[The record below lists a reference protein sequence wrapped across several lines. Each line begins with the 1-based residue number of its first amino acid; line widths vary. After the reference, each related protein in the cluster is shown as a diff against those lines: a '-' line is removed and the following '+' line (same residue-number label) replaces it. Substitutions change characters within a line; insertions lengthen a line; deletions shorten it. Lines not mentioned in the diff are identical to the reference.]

1 MSRVVY
7 NGVTLPLTRINDLSL
22 EEVRSED
29 GIDYLYHRFT
39 LDVSCKVTTDL
50 PMFSDGPNPITA
62 ASTITKARNLLMQ
75 PRKTLLVYMGGQ
87 YDYPLGVTPAGVK
100 LGGGLFVSGLTE
112 DSATLLKIEGPD
124 PAGGPFP
131 ETISVSNVIAGTSMD
146 VRFKIVG
153 AVRACTSGNEA
164 VVVSNRYAVEFA
176 YDENFYC
183 TRSIRGKLVIKQ
195 GTDISGQ
202 FTADNFRQFCIP
214 TLPAG
219 YRRSSLVFSV
229 SSDGL
234 TLSYSIV
241 DKEVFATAP
250 KPATSVSAQYVE
262 AMSDMGSV
270 MTAGITVS
278 LTGAVGTPRA
288 ALITLAGKI
297 AASRYDENNGDIVN
311 GFSVT
316 EDLYNNQVTL
326 ALEIKKPAFKGADPK
341 AFNPTA
347 PELGTVFFQ
356 LSMLGQAVV
365 FQNDPPADLSMRS
378 NLLQAIVQ
386 AFATDPCSPDTDNP
400 KSGSIGTILIGPAA
414 SNDVSQGTNS
424 EFSKSPGLSNEHKS
438 DVFTDYEISMEYC
451 TVNNTLVAPVAVKE
465 ELETKSYESTW
476 VPGAKAVRA
485 KQAQS
490 VTSLAG
496 PTQIVNVEYTA
507 TRIGKPPLLPSAE
520 QLSAG
525 WQTLE
530 HSYKA
535 LTPVLTSSQSFLF
548 TVIGKMT
555 VAAVRRLSETSDI
568 PTGRILTQSTVPAS
582 MDYGA
587 SIYQLSNDQVA
598 TKLPGNVWQGG
609 PFLFPAIQDSP

>member
-1 MSRVVY
+1 MSRIVY
-7 NGVTLPLTRINDLSL
+7 NGVTLPLTRVNDLAL

-50 PMFSDGPNPITA
+50 PMFGTGPNPPTA
-62 ASTITKARNLLMQ
+62 AATIVQARNLLMQ
-75 PRKTLLVYMGGQ
+75 PRKTLQVFMGGQ
-87 YDYPLGVTPAGVK
+87 FDYPSALGVK
-100 LGGGLFVSGLTE
+100 LGGGLPETGISQP
-112 DSATLLKIEGPD
+112 DATLLEIIGPD

-131 ETISVSNVIAGTSMD
+131 EQVAVSNIIAGNSMD

-153 AVRACTSGNEA
+153 ALRPCSDGGAGL
-164 VVVSNRYAVEFA
+164 VVSNRYAVEFA

-202 FTADNFRQFCIP
+202 FTADNFRQYCIP

-219 YRRSSLVFSV
+219 YKRSSLVFNV

-262 AMSDMGSV
+262 AMSDMGTV

-297 AASRYDENNGDIVN
+297 AASRYDENNGDRMN
-311 GFSVT
+311 GFTIT
-316 EDLYNNQVTL
+316 EDLYENKVTL
-326 ALEIKKPAFKGADPK
+326 SLEVRKMGFKGAPPD
-341 AFNPTA
+341 AFDPTA
-347 PELGTVFFQ
+347 ANLGNTFFQ
-356 LSMLGQAVV
+356 ISLLGKDVV
-365 FQNDPPADLSMRS
+365 FQDEPPADINIRS
-378 NLLQAIVQ
+378 NLLRAVVQ
-386 AFATDPCSPDTDNP
+386 AFSTSPCVVDGDSPTTVD
-400 KSGSIGTILIGPAA
+400 GGQIFVGAA
-414 SNDVSQGTNS
+414 SSNSVAQGTNP
-424 EFSKSPGLSNEHKS
+424 EFDKSPGLSAEHKS
-438 DVFTDYEISMEYC
+438 ALFTDYEISMEYE
-451 TVNNTLVAPVAVKE
+451 TDNNTLVAPVAVKE
-465 ELETKSYESTW
+465 ELET
-476 VPGAKAVRA
+476 VPFEASWIQDAQARRA

-496 PTQIVNVEYTA
+496 PTQTVNVEYTA

-520 QLSAG
+520 QIASGWETLS
-525 WQTLE
+525 
-530 HSYKA
+530 HSYKV
-535 LTPVLTSSQSFLF
+535 LTPILTSSQSFLF
-548 TVIGKMT
+548 TVVGKMK
-555 VAAVRRLSETSDI
+555 VAVTRRLSEQSDI
-568 PTGRILTQSTVPAS
+568 PTGRILTQAEMVGTT
-582 MDYGA
+582 DFGA
-587 SIYQLSNDQVA
+587 SVYQLDQDQIA